1 MVVDTSGI
9 HSSKATRFVAL
20 SDSVEQ
26 ARYVDAVRAELFSK
40 INIKTIGDLLTH
52 IPFRY
57 LDLRVEHSIGQAP
70 LGEGAYVGTVHE
82 VSVKSPRPHLKV
94 TEVSLIDGSGVL
106 VGVWFNQPWVARS
119 FVQGERVV
127 FAGQIRLNY
136 GLKQMTQP
144 FVEKLDQENATC
156 NKLLPIHRVT
166 EGISPGWMRRIIAE
180 ALDDYGDVLDS
191 LPYRLRIKNRLF
203 SLGRALREVHF
214 PTDEENARRARQR
227 LVYDELLLFELMC
240 ARKRYTETVS
250 AQGTA
255 QRCDGRL
262 VKKLPEVCKLVPT
275 DEQVA
280 AIEDIFRDMKSSH
293 PMNRMLLG
301 DVGTGKT
308 LVALYALC
316 AAVDSGNQASMM
328 APTEVLARQYSI
340 KLGPLLDVLGIS
352 WDLLTGSTSK
362 KARQEILAD
371 SAAGK
376 VNILFGTHALIEP
389 SVVFA
394 NLSLVIID
402 EQHRFGVNQR
412 KLLRNKGV
420 SPDVLIMS
428 ATPIP
433 RTLSATAYGDLATS
447 YIRKRPIEGAG
458 VTTKLI
464 KHHQSYKAHDDV
476 RRAVEEGRQAYVI
489 CALVDESDSS
499 NAKAAMREVERLK
512 NIEYPD
518 LRVDV
523 LTGKMPANE
532 KIETMRRFADG
543 EIDVLVSTTVVEV
556 GIDVHNATVMIILDA
571 ERYGIAQLHQLRGR
585 VGRGEIPGTV
595 WLVSDSFSNEA
606 KDRFAMLLSTN
617 DGFKLAEFDLAQR
630 GPGEL
635 LGVKQHGL
643 VNFRIADL
651 IEDADLVM
659 LTRREAFDIVNDDPE
674 LSGPEFR
681 LLRERVRLLEEVSK
695 EWVSAG

>member
-1 MVVDTSGI
+1 VAADTSGI
-9 HSSKATRFVAL
+9 HSSKASRFVAL
-20 SDSVEQ
+20 SEPVEQ
-26 ARYVDAVRAELFSK
+26 ARYVDAARAELFSK
-40 INIKTIGDLLTH
+40 INIATIGDLLTH

-57 LDLRVEHSIGQAP
+57 LDLRVEHFIGQAP
-70 LGEGAYVGTVHE
+70 LGEGAYVGIVHE
-82 VSVKSPRPHLKV
+82 VSIKTPRPRLKV
-94 TEVSLIDGSGVL
+94 TEVSITDGSGVL

-119 FVQGERVV
+119 FKAGERVV

-144 FVEKLDQENATC
+144 FVEKLDGEDVVY

-180 ALDDYGDVLDS
+180 ALDDYGHILDP
-191 LPYRLRIKNRLF
+191 LPYRLRKENRLF
-203 SLGRALREVHF
+203 PLGRALREVHF
-214 PTDEENARRARQR
+214 PTDEENARQARNR
-227 LVYDELLLFELMC
+227 LAYDELLTFELMC
-240 ARKRYTETVS
+240 ARKRYAETVS
-250 AQGTA
+250 ARGTA
-255 QRCDGRL
+255 HTTVGHL
-262 VKKLPEVCKLVPT
+262 VKKLPEVCTLVPT
-275 DEQVA
+275 DEQMA
-280 AIEDIFRDMKSSH
+280 AIEDIFKDMRSPH

-316 AAVDSGNQASMM
+316 AAVDSGGQASMM
-328 APTEVLARQYSI
+328 APTEVLARQYSD
-340 KLGPLLDVLGIS
+340 KLGPLLDALGIS
-352 WDLLTGSTSK
+352 WALLTGSTHK

-371 SAAGK
+371 AAAGRAS
-376 VNILFGTHALIEP
+376 ILFGTHALIEP

-420 SPDVLIMS
+420 SPDVLVMS

-464 KHHQSYKAHDDV
+464 KHHQSHKAHDGV

-499 NAKAAMREVERLK
+499 SAKAAMREVERLK

-523 LTGKMPANE
+523 LTGKMSANE
-532 KIETMRRFADG
+532 KIETMRRFVDG

-556 GIDVHNATVMIILDA
+556 GVDVHNATVMIILDA

-585 VGRGEIPGTV
+585 VGRGKFPGTV

-606 KDRFAMLLSTN
+606 KDRFAMLLSTD

-635 LGVKQHGL
+635 LGVRQHGL

-651 IEDADLVM
+651 VEDSDLVR
-659 LTRREAFDIVNDDPE
+659 LTRRVAFDIVLKDPE
-674 LSGPEFR
+674 LNEPELG
-681 LLRERVRLLEEVSK
+681 LLRERVRLLEEASK